1 MKLHSAKNSV
11 CTPTCQDAPFL
22 FEFVCASYFLNYD
35 ALKMPQNRMAEK
47 WPEMHWI
54 CESYIEHISGT
65 NNDIDMIFFCF
76 FVFCC
81 ILR

>member
-35 ALKMPQNRMAEK
+35 ALKMPQNRLAEK
-47 WPEMHWI
+47 WPEMHRI
-54 CESYIEHISGT
+54 ANLILNISQEL
-65 NNDIDMIFFCF
+65 IMILASFFLLLF
-76 FVFCC
+76 LYFAVF
-81 ILR
+81 